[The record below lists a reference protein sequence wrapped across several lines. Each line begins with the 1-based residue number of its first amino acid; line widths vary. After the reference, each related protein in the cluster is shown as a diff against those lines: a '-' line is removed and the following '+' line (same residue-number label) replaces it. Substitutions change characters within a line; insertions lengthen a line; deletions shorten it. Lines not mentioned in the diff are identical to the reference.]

1 MPIRIYSEEDRGEW
15 SVVQYE
21 HLASLAALESKL
33 AQFPRGTRFRLS
45 AWTLPSR
52 GQQRQAF
59 KSRGQQRQALRQLK
73 SFLEK
78 RRMQTDTEPLPTP
91 PPY

>member
-45 AWTLPSR
+45 AWTLPSW
-52 GQQRQAF
+52 
-59 KSRGQQRQALRQLK
+59 GQQRQALKQLK